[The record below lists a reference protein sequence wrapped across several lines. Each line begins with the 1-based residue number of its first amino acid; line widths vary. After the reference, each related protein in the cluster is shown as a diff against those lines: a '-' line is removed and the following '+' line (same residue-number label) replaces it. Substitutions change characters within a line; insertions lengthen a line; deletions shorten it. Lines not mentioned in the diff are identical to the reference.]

1 MQVFFK
7 LITFPHISE
16 TFIVSNLVYAK
27 KKGYAVK
34 VFVNEYLGVDN
45 SSQKQLLKEYQIQD
59 DTLRPFQ
66 FRTSKIVKI
75 FQVVHLLCSIRI
87 LTYCYSYYKLRGKRS
102 LQPLTELVQYK
113 RFTSGLIHVHFNNA
127 LEPLIKLAQIGYIDP
142 KCIITFHGYD
152 AFLDSNELFQEK
164 YGEFYDKYVVAV
176 TTNSNYLKK
185 EVLQLGIDPG
195 LIKVIPIGIDIS
207 IFKGKPKEINGHQ
220 TIQLITVGRLVQC
233 KGQVYAI
240 RAVSELVKLGYNV
253 RYLIIGAGYNLQVLK
268 EEVSK
273 LHLTEHVFFEGAKQ
287 QDEIV
292 DYMRKTDLFILP
304 STFDDKVKR
313 REAFGVVS
321 IEAQAMGLPVIGFN
335 SGGFPETFIKGETG
349 FAVEDRNVDLLVE
362 KLAYVMDHSSIYK
375 QMSLKAIDHASTF
388 DFQHTTQQYLDLY
401 RQHTE

>member
-7 LITFPHISE
+7 LIAFPHISE

-27 KKGYAVK
+27 EKGYAIK

-66 FRTSKIVKI
+66 FSTSKIVKI

-87 LTYCYSYYKLRGKRS
+87 LAYCYSYYKLRGKRS

-113 RFTSGLIHVHFNNA
+113 KFRSGLIHVHFNNA

-152 AFLDSNELFQEK
+152 AFLDSKASFQK
-164 YGEFYDKYVVAV
+164 QYGAFYKKHVVAV

-195 LIKVIPIGIDIS
+195 LIKVIPIGIDSS
-207 IFKGKPKEINGHQ
+207 IFKGQPKKINKNK
-220 TIQLITVGRLVQC
+220 LVKLLTVGRLVQL

-240 RAVSELVKLGYNV
+240 RAVSELIKKGYYV
-253 RYLIIGAGYNLQVLK
+253 QYFIIGTGNYLQVLK

-292 DYMRKTDLFILP
+292 EYMRTTDLFILP

-335 SGGFPETFIKGETG
+335 SGGFPDTIINGETG
-349 FAVEDRNVDLLVE
+349 FAVEDRNVGLLVE
-362 KLAYVMDHSSIYK
+362 KAIYLMDHPAVYK
-375 QMSLKAIDHASTF
+375 EMSLKAIDHASTF
-388 DFQHTTQQYLDLY
+388 DFEHTTQQYLDLY
-401 RQHTE
+401 SQYME